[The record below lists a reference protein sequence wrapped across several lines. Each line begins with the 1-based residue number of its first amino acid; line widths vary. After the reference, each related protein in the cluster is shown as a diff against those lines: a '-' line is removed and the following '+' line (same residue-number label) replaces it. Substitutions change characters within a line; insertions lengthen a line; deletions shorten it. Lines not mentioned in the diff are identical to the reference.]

1 MVSMLSSLS
10 KVFGIGEM
18 GKNAQM
24 QYAVEF
30 ISKL

>member
-1 MVSMLSSLS
+1 
-10 KVFGIGEM
+10 M

-30 ISKL
+30 ISKLWAIELPLVSSENHDF